1 MGTHPIFES
10 DFDCLTEKNMDEAS
24 KRVTGVLDEFQK
36 KQDDFV
42 LDAMIKTGGGALV
55 GLSLGILTKRLVRV
69 RSTVFAGTCMG
80 LGMSVERYSQQLS
93 APYVSAPDCEVA
105 PRPPMFK
112 GTFREH
118 LPAFLQPEVLTTK
131 VEETAKEETPKNE
144 AEVIAEPEE
153 AAVEAEVA
161 EVVEAAAT
169 EETAQVSIVD
179 AVAAELKKE
188 LHEAATEVDAL
199 ALDVEVAAQ
208 DVDAAAQVVEN
219 VAEKAEIVFSQ
230 ADEVVEVAQTIEH
243 VAEQVEQVAEK
254 VEQVAEEVKEA
265 TE

>member
-1 MGTHPIFES
+1 
-10 DFDCLTEKNMDEAS
+10 MDEAS

-55 GLSLGILTKRLVRV
+55 GLSLGVLTKRLVRV
-69 RSTVFAGTCMG
+69 RSTVFAGTCLG

-105 PRPPMFK
+105 ARPPMFK

-118 LPAFLQPEVLTTK
+118 LPSFLQPEVLTTMYK
-131 VEETAKEETPKNE
+131 KTPKEETATNE
-144 AEVIAEPEE
+144 AEVTAEPVAEE
-153 AAVEAEVA
+153 AAVEAEVV
-161 EVVEAAAT
+161 EVVEQVVT
-169 EETAQVSIVD
+169 EEAAQVSIVD

-188 LHEAATEVDAL
+188 LHEAAAEVETVAQE
-199 ALDVEVAAQ
+199 VEVAAQ
-208 DVDAAAQVVEN
+208 DVDAAAEVVEN
-219 VAEKAEIVFSQ
+219 VAEKAEVVFAQ
-230 ADEVVEVAQTIEH
+230 AEEVVEVAQTIEH
-243 VAEQVEQVAEK
+243 VAEQVEQVAEN
-254 VEQVAEEVKEA
+254 VAEVAEEVKEA

>member
-1 MGTHPIFES
+1 
-10 DFDCLTEKNMDEAS
+10 MDEAS

-55 GLSLGILTKRLVRV
+55 GLSLGVLTKRLVRV
-69 RSTVFAGTCMG
+69 RSTVFAGTCLG

-105 PRPPMFK
+105 ARPPMCK
-112 GTFREH
+112 STFREH
-118 LPAFLQPEVLTTK
+118 LPSFLQPEVLTTMYK
-131 VEETAKEETPKNE
+131 KTPKEETATNE
-144 AEVIAEPEE
+144 AEEPVAEE
-153 AAVEAEVA
+153 AAVEAEVV
-161 EVVEAAAT
+161 EVIEPVVT
-169 EETAQVSIVD
+169 EEAAQVSIVD

-188 LHEAATEVDAL
+188 LHEAAAEVDTVAQE
-199 ALDVEVAAQ
+199 VEVAAQ
-208 DVDAAAQVVEN
+208 DVEAAAEVVEN
-219 VAEKAEIVFSQ
+219 VAEKAEVVFAQ
-230 ADEVVEVAQTIEH
+230 AEEVVEVAQTIEH

>member
-1 MGTHPIFES
+1 
-10 DFDCLTEKNMDEAS
+10 MDEAS

-55 GLSLGILTKRLVRV
+55 GLSLGVLTKRLVRV
-69 RSTVFAGTCMG
+69 RSTVFAGTCLG

-105 PRPPMFK
+105 ARPPMFK

-118 LPAFLQPEVLTTK
+118 LPSFLQPEVLTTMYK
-131 VEETAKEETPKNE
+131 KTPKEETVTNE
-144 AEVIAEPEE
+144 AEVTAEPVAEE
-153 AAVEAEVA
+153 AA
-161 EVVEAAAT
+161 EVVEAEVVEVVEPVVT
-169 EETAQVSIVD
+169 EEAAQVSIVD

-188 LHEAATEVDAL
+188 LHEAAAEVETVAQE
-199 ALDVEVAAQ
+199 VEVAAH
-208 DVDAAAQVVEN
+208 DVDAAAEVVEN
-219 VAEKAEIVFSQ
+219 VAEKAEVVFAQ
-230 ADEVVEVAQTIEH
+230 AEEVVEVAQTIEH
-243 VAEQVEQVAEK
+243 VAEQVEQVAEN
-254 VEQVAEEVKEA
+254 VAEVAEEVKEA

>member
-1 MGTHPIFES
+1 
-10 DFDCLTEKNMDEAS
+10 MDEAS

-55 GLSLGILTKRLVRV
+55 GLSLGVLTKRLVRV
-69 RSTVFAGTCMG
+69 RSTVFAGTCLG

-105 PRPPMFK
+105 ARPPMFK

-118 LPAFLQPEVLTTK
+118 LPSFLQPEVLTTMYK
-131 VEETAKEETPKNE
+131 KTPKEETNE
-144 AEVIAEPEE
+144 AEVTAEPVAEE
-153 AAVEAEVA
+153 AAVEAEVV
-161 EVVEAAAT
+161 EQVVT
-169 EETAQVSIVD
+169 EEAAQVSIVD

-188 LHEAATEVDAL
+188 LHEAAAEVDTVAQ
-199 ALDVEVAAQ
+199 AVEVVAQ
-208 DVDAAAQVVEN
+208 DVDVAAEVVEN
-219 VAEKAEIVFSQ
+219 VAEKAEVVFAQ
-230 ADEVVEVAQTIEH
+230 AEEVVEVAQTIEH
-243 VAEQVEQVAEK
+243 VAEQVEQVAEN
-254 VEQVAEEVKEA
+254 VAEVAEEVKEA

>member
-1 MGTHPIFES
+1 
-10 DFDCLTEKNMDEAS
+10 MDEAS

-55 GLSLGILTKRLVRV
+55 GLSLGVLTKRLVRV
-69 RSTVFAGTCMG
+69 RSTVFAGTCLG

-105 PRPPMFK
+105 ARPPMFK

-118 LPAFLQPEVLTTK
+118 LPSFLQPEVLTTMYK
-131 VEETAKEETPKNE
+131 KTPKEETNE
-144 AEVIAEPEE
+144 AEVTAEPVAEE
-153 AAVEAEVA
+153 AAVEAEVV
-161 EVVEAAAT
+161 EVVEQVVT
-169 EETAQVSIVD
+169 EEAAQVSIVD

-188 LHEAATEVDAL
+188 LHEAAAEVDTVAQ
-199 ALDVEVAAQ
+199 AVEVVAQ
-208 DVDAAAQVVEN
+208 DVDVAAEVVEN
-219 VAEKAEIVFSQ
+219 VAEKAEVVFAQ
-230 ADEVVEVAQTIEH
+230 AEEVVEVAQTIEH
-243 VAEQVEQVAEK
+243 VAEQVEQVAEN
-254 VEQVAEEVKEA
+254 VAEVAEEVKEA

>member
-1 MGTHPIFES
+1 
-10 DFDCLTEKNMDEAS
+10 MDEAS

-55 GLSLGILTKRLVRV
+55 GLSLGVLTKRLVRV
-69 RSTVFAGTCMG
+69 RSTVFAGTCLG

-105 PRPPMFK
+105 ARPPMFK

-118 LPAFLQPEVLTTK
+118 LPSFLQPEVLTTMYK
-131 VEETAKEETPKNE
+131 KTPKEETATNE
-144 AEVIAEPEE
+144 AEVTAEPVAEE
-153 AAVEAEVA
+153 AVV
-161 EVVEAAAT
+161 EVVEPVVT
-169 EETAQVSIVD
+169 EEAAQVSIVD

-188 LHEAATEVDAL
+188 LHEAAAEVETVAQE
-199 ALDVEVAAQ
+199 VEVAAH
-208 DVDAAAQVVEN
+208 DVDAAAEVVEN
-219 VAEKAEIVFSQ
+219 VAEKAEVVFAQ
-230 ADEVVEVAQTIEH
+230 AEEVVEVAQTIEH
-243 VAEQVEQVAEK
+243 VAEQVEQVAEN
-254 VEQVAEEVKEA
+254 VAEVAEEVKEA